1 MLGHARNIMTEKVV
15 SVATTASLTDIAE
28 ILVDAQIGGVPVV
41 EDDGRVVGFVSEVDL
56 MDALL
61 RDDPSH
67 TPATKV
73 MTTSPIVIDEFA
85 PTDEVM
91 ALLRE
96 RKIHHLP
103 VVRAGRLVGII
114 TPLDVLRYFVGL
126 VASDPLDAG

>member
-1 MLGHARNIMTEKVV
+1 VLGHARNIMTEKVV
-15 SVATTASLTDIAE
+15 SVAATASLTDIAE

-41 EDDGRVVGFVSEVDL
+41 ERDGRVVGFVSEIDL

-67 TPATKV
+67 TPAKEI
-73 MTTSPIVIDEFA
+73 MTTPPIVIDEFA

-96 RKIHHLP
+96 KKIHHLP